1 MMREVAGLHICVYCS
16 SSSAVSEAHKE
27 AARELGRLIGTGRH
41 SLVYGGAQ
49 VGLMGE
55 LASAVK
61 ATGGRVIGVLPKLFK
76 ERDDIVYAEADEII
90 ETESMAERKTIMA
103 QRSEAFIA
111 LPGGFGTMEE
121 LLEIMTLK
129 QLGYLQG
136 PIVIVNTAGF
146 YEHLLAHFE
155 HLYQQR
161 FAKSAYRQLYH
172 VSERPA
178 DAMDYIT
185 HYAGAQMPPKWF

>member
-1 MMREVAGLHICVYCS
+1 MHICVYCS
-16 SSSAVSEAHKE
+16 SSSAVAQAHRE
-27 AARELGRLIGTGRH
+27 AARELGRLIGTGGH

-55 LASAVK
+55 LARAVK
-61 ATGGRVIGVLPKLFK
+61 TTGGRVIGVLPKLFR
-76 ERDDIVYAEADEII
+76 ERDDLVYAEADEII

-103 QRSEAFIA
+103 QRGEAFIA

-121 LLEIMTLK
+121 LLEVMTLK
-129 QLGYLQG
+129 QLGYLQS

-161 FAKSAYRQLYH
+161 FAKPAYRQLYH
-172 VSERPA
+172 VSECPA
-178 DAMDYIT
+178 DALDYIT